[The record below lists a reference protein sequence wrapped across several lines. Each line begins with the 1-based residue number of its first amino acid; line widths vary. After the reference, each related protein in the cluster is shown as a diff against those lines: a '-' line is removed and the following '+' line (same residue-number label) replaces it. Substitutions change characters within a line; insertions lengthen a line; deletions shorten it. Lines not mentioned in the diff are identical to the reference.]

1 MSLTGINAIDQYE
14 TEEEIPES
22 FHGAALIQCVE
33 TNELWLSNGV
43 TTERVGSHLSGST
56 TISVTDNTNAA
67 LRITQL
73 GTGNALVV
81 GDSANPDSTPF
92 MIDASGNVGI
102 GVLPAFAN
110 NKLSIAGS
118 GVDAQ
123 SWLVRY
129 SDDAAGYDI
138 RLLKTRSTNIYA
150 QSVVQSGDL
159 LGALSFGGDD
169 GSVYRLA
176 ASISA
181 AVDGT
186 PGTNDMPGR
195 LVFSTTA
202 DGASSPTERMRIDSS
217 GNVGIG
223 TTSPNASAILDAQS
237 TTKGV
242 RFPNMT
248 TTQKNAIAS
257 PAAGLVIFDTTLAK
271 LCLYTGAA
279 WQTITSV

>member
-1 MSLTGINAIDQYE
+1 MSLTGINGIDQYE

-22 FHGAALIQCVE
+22 FHGAALIQCVG

-73 GTGNALVV
+73 GTGNALLVE
-81 GDSANPDSTPF
+81 DSANPDSTPF
-92 MIDASGNVGI
+92 VIDRTGNVGI
-102 GVLPAFAN
+102 GTATLGTYKLDVSGGPARLNNTLVDGISIEINATGTGNRFAY
-110 NKLSIAGS
+110 IDFHG
-118 GVDAQ
+118 
-123 SWLVRY
+123 
-129 SDDAAGYDI
+129 DDTYTDYGL
-138 RLLKTRSTNIYA
+138 RLLRGNTGANAVSSLTHKGTGNLFFVTEEAAPIVFNTTN
-150 QSVVQSGDL
+150 
-159 LGALSFGGDD
+159 
-169 GSVYRLA
+169 
-176 ASISA
+176 
-181 AVDGT
+181 
-186 PGTNDMPGR
+186 
-195 LVFSTTA
+195 
-202 DGASSPTERMRIDSS
+202 TERMRIDSS

-223 TTSPNASAILDAQS
+223 TSSPNASAILDAQS